1 MKKIVLSLMMVLCI
15 GSMASAQNQNDN
27 QRPPRQQP
35 TPEQMV
41 EMRAN
46 MLEKELNLTS
56 SQKAAITQILN
67 DDAVQCK
74 QEMEANKDKMKEH
87 KDKKNDKK
95 ARPERRP
102 MDDKMMARQQETDK
116 KIEAVLDANQKE
128 QYAQLKQRQHH
139 GHHGHGG
146 PQMGGPGQGGP
157 GQGGQG
163 GCCCCSSK
171 GAPQQGQG
179 CPPPPQGEGCN
190 KTETTE

>member
-67 DDAVQCK
+67 DDAAQCK

-87 KDKKNDKK
+87 KGKKNDKK

-139 GHHGHGG
+139 GHHGHRPRPANGW
-146 PQMGGPGQGGP
+146 PRSRWSWSRWTRWLLLLQ
-157 GQGGQG
+157 
-163 GCCCCSSK
+163 
-171 GAPQQGQG
+171 QQG
-179 CPPPPQGEGCN
+179 CSPARSRLPSSPSR
-190 KTETTE
+190 